1 MRSGAAYMTH
11 YWPIENDLK
20 DYKGT
25 NNLWPGVIGGVTL
38 APDRLGNT
46 NSSVLINNAFLA
58 MPTDVYFNSSFTV
71 MAWVKPFSTIGQG
84 RLLDCGFG
92 QTDNVIVM
100 ISSGN
105 SNRPAAQIFRGS
117 NSRPVVESST
127 AIDLN
132 EWGHLA
138 VTFEDKTMTI
148 YVNGSVTANQTY
160 ADVWTPL
167 GVSRP
172 MCYLGKSNWADAYV
186 KAYFDEIKIFN
197 AALSIDQVQAEM
209 NGF

>member
-1 MRSGAAYMTH
+1 MTH
-11 YWPIENDLK
+11 YWPIENDLA
-20 DYKGT
+20 DHKGT
-25 NNLWPGVIGGVTL
+25 NNLSPGVVGGVTL
-38 APDRLGNT
+38 APDRLGNI
-46 NSSVLINNAFLA
+46 NSSVLINNAFLS
-58 MPTDVYFNSSFTV
+58 MPTDVYFNGSFTV

-92 QTDNVIVM
+92 QTDNVIVL

-105 SNRPAAQIFRGS
+105 SNLPAAQIFRGS
-117 NSRPVVESST
+117 SSRPVVESSA

-138 VTFEDKTMTI
+138 VTFQDKTMTI
-148 YVNGSVTANQTY
+148 YVNGSMTATQTY
-160 ADVWTPL
+160 ADVWTPQ

-172 MCYLGKSNWADAYV
+172 MCYIGKSNWNDAYV

-197 AALSIDQVQAEM
+197 AALTIDQVQTEM
-209 NGF
+209 NNA